1 LNEPTG
7 VRAPETITTSVIS
20 MFLQSGFAALRA
32 KWREWGLG

>member
-20 MFLQSGFAALRA
+20 KFLQIDFAALRT
-32 KWREWGLG
+32 KWRDWVCG